1 MRPFGSRQVRIL
13 LGTDLSCTGNVGSSR
28 KLDPHKACKEVKDMM
43 KSFGLIGG
51 IVGVGIV
58 LLLPEL
64 LFAAGEKASEL
75 VVVADTRRLSG
86 VMKYFANL
94 YNTNTLL
101 FAVWAVV
108 LTALWGAI
116 LGFLMDWIMVRTGLD
131 LKSRKIVEH

>member
-1 MRPFGSRQVRIL
+1 
-13 LGTDLSCTGNVGSSR
+13 
-28 KLDPHKACKEVKDMM
+28 MM

-58 LLLPEL
+58 LLFPEL